1 MLKLLND
8 SYEYFG
14 LYNVLRAANY
24 FKQLPPFISIRI
36 KVFCKKGGENFYK
49 DVYLLITSLSL
60 FNESI

>member
-24 FKQLPPFISIRI
+24 FKQLPPFIIIRI
-36 KVFCKKGGENFYK
+36 NVFCKKEARIF
-49 DVYLLITSLSL
+49 IRM
-60 FNESI
+60 SIY